1 VYGWFVLELNIWL
14 WKHANGFKSFCNLVG
29 LENLIIYLGGLSKC
43 CTFTL
48 LWQSIFILF
57 SSYVP
62 ILFPIVYHYLCQC
75 QILILIIIN
84 IMDMKRHKL
93 IWLFKSML
101 VGEEKEQDSYKD
113 KRYLLWKEEV
123 ITKEEEEVIRL
134 GIR

>member
-1 VYGWFVLELNIWL
+1 
-14 WKHANGFKSFCNLVG
+14 
-29 LENLIIYLGGLSKC
+29 
-43 CTFTL
+43 
-48 LWQSIFILF
+48 
-57 SSYVP
+57 
-62 ILFPIVYHYLCQC
+62 
-75 QILILIIIN
+75 
-84 IMDMKRHKL
+84 MDMKRHKL